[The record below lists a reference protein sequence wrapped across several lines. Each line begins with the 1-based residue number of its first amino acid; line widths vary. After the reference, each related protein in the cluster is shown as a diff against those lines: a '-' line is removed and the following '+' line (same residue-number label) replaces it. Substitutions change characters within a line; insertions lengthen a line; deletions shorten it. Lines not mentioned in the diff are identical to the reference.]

1 MADKKKKTAP
11 AKEEPEQQ
19 PQQTP
24 EQEPQ
29 QAAADTAAEEAKK
42 ALTEKEDQY
51 LRLAAEYDNYRKRT
65 AKEKESAWIE
75 AKAQTVLAFLPVYD
89 NLERALKQQTADE
102 AYAKGV
108 EMTMKGFQDVLTK
121 LGVEVIP
128 ALCET
133 FDPNRHNAVMHVED
147 EAAGENTVVEVFQQG
162 FTCGEKVIRFAMVK
176 VAN

>member
-75 AKAQTVLAFLPVYD
+75 AKA
-89 NLERALKQQTADE
+89 
-102 AYAKGV
+102 
-108 EMTMKGFQDVLTK
+108 
-121 LGVEVIP
+121 
-128 ALCET
+128 
-133 FDPNRHNAVMHVED
+133 
-147 EAAGENTVVEVFQQG
+147 
-162 FTCGEKVIRFAMVK
+162 
-176 VAN
+176 